1 MRYDAI
7 GSLLATGDPVL
18 AWAVGHDLFDEPLE
32 PQTLWELPPVLQSLR
47 RQRADGSWAY
57 HGGASRVRSNENYE
71 QLATYQQLLNLIS
84 KYRLDRRHPAVLC
97 AVDFLLG
104 FQTGEG
110 DIRGLYGSQYTP
122 NYTGDMLGLMIAAGY
137 QDDWRVLR
145 GIDWLVSMR
154 QDDGGWALPLRT
166 VPAQP
171 GGFTRV
177 MRLDDPIQPDRSR
190 PSSHL
195 VTGITLRALAAHPR

>member
-1 MRYDAI
+1 VRYDAI

-137 QDDWRVLR
+137 QDD
-145 GIDWLVSMR
+145 
-154 QDDGGWALPLRT
+154 GGWALPLRT